1 MSFTFK
7 KIRIILYEKF
17 SYPYNQIQPQT
28 QFELELGMDSR
39 EMLVFLSELEE
50 AFDLMISFDEVDTFL
65 EKKKV
70 VKIQD
75 LMDYIDERLDDKKV
89 ESL

>member
-1 MSFTFK
+1 
-7 KIRIILYEKF
+7 
-17 SYPYNQIQPQT
+17 
-28 QFELELGMDSR
+28 MDSR